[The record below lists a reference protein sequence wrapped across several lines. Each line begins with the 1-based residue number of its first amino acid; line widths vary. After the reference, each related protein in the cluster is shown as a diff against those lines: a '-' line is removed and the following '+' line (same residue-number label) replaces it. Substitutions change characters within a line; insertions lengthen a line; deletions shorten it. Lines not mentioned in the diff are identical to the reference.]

1 MTDTIVVGGGPG
13 GTAAALTLARAG
25 TKVTLIDKAV
35 FPRDKCCGDGLTA
48 GALRRLEALGLDPRE
63 VPSWKPVERVQIAGP
78 RGEAI
83 SFDLPFENGSF
94 AVIARRAELD
104 AALLR
109 LAVEAGV
116 EVREGVSLLDLSVV
130 EDGIRAHTS
139 EGIIQAKNYI
149 AADGMWSPTR
159 KLMGLN
165 TDGYRGE
172 WHAFR
177 QYFDNVSESA
187 KEELFVWFE
196 KDLLPGYVWAFP
208 LADGTANVGFGIQRG
223 RGIEIQQMKDLW
235 AELLQRPRVRDVL
248 GDQATP
254 IGRHMAWPIPAR
266 LGRLKL
272 HHGRVLFVG
281 DAAAAT
287 DPMTGEGIGQAL
299 ETGQLGANAILD
311 NPGDHL
317 AAGAQYAAELH
328 RSMERDHKLAQV
340 LSDALARPGMAQASV
355 RIAGATG
362 WTRRNFARWLFEDYP
377 RAVLGTPRRWHRRL
391 FSQPG
396 AYRASPAARTSHLA
410 TESVCDASTATEE
423 A

>member
-1 MTDTIVVGGGPG
+1 MTDPHPATTPPEIHSTGTVVVGGGPA

-25 TKVTLIDKAV
+25 TQVTLIDKAV
-35 FPRDKCCGDGLTA
+35 FPRDKCCGDGLTT
-48 GALRRLEALGLDPRE
+48 GALRRLEELGLDPKE

-78 RGEAI
+78 KGRPI
-83 SFDLPFENGSF
+83 PFDLPHANGLF

-109 LAVEAGV
+109 LAVDAGV
-116 EVREGVSLLDLSVV
+116 DVREGVTLRDLSVV
-130 EDGIRAHTS
+130 ELGIRAHTS
-139 EGIIQAKNYI
+139 HGVIQAENYI

-159 KLMGLN
+159 KLIGVGA
-165 TDGYRGE
+165 DGYRGE

-177 QYFDNVSESA
+177 QYFENVSGPA
-187 KEELFVWFE
+187 RDELFVWFE

-223 RGIEIQQMKDLW
+223 RGIEIQQMKKLW
-235 AELLQRPRVRDVL
+235 AELLERPRIRAVL

-254 IGRHMAWPIPAR
+254 VDRHLAWPIPAR
-266 LGRLKL
+266 LGDLRL

-299 ETGQLGANAILD
+299 ETGVLAAEAILK
-311 NPGDHL
+311 NPGDHV
-317 AAGAQYAAELH
+317 AAGAHYTAQLH
-328 RSMERDHKLAQV
+328 RSMERDHRLAKV
-340 LSDALARPGMAQASV
+340 LSDALARPRVAQASV

-377 RAVLGTPRRWHRRL
+377 RAVLGTPKRWHRKL

-396 AYRASPAARTSHLA
+396 AYRS
-410 TESVCDASTATEE
+410 
-423 A
+423 

>member
-1 MTDTIVVGGGPG
+1 MTDPLPTITPSEIHSTDTVVVGGGPA

-25 TKVTLIDKAV
+25 TRVILIDKAV

-48 GALRRLEALGLDPRE
+48 GALRRLEELGLDPRE

-78 RGEAI
+78 KGGPVR
-83 SFDLPFENGSF
+83 FDLPHGNGLF
-94 AVIARRAELD
+94 AAIARRAELD

-109 LAVEAGV
+109 LGLDAGV
-116 EVREGVSLLDLSVV
+116 DVREGVSLLDLSVV

-139 EGIIQAKNYI
+139 DGVIQAKNYI
-149 AADGMWSPTR
+149 AADGMWSTTR
-159 KLMGLN
+159 KLTGLGA
-165 TDGYRGE
+165 DGYRGE

-177 QYFDNVSESA
+177 QYFENVSGPA
-187 KEELFVWFE
+187 TDELFVWFE

-223 RGIEIQQMKDLW
+223 RGIEIQQMKRLW
-235 AELLQRPRVRDVL
+235 DELLERPRIRAVL

-254 IGRHMAWPIPAR
+254 VDRHLAWPIPAR
-266 LGRLKL
+266 LGDLRL

-299 ETGQLGANAILD
+299 DTGVLAAEAILE
-311 NPGDHL
+311 NPDDHVS
-317 AAGAQYAAELH
+317 AGEHYAAQLR
-328 RSMERDHKLAQV
+328 RSMERDHRLAKV
-340 LSDALARPGMAQASV
+340 LSDALARPRMAQASV

-377 RAVLGTPRRWHRRL
+377 RAVLGTPSRWHRKL

-396 AYRASPAARTSHLA
+396 AYRN
-410 TESVCDASTATEE
+410 
-423 A
+423 